1 MRVNDEV
8 ILALLEQYLDIAI
21 NSIHGATVYVR
32 KLPNAVVRVETN
44 KESILFETPMGVSC
58 YALKDVLGFT
68 IIDHEIGEVIFGTR
82 FPINGSDWIIDTV
95 GV

>member
-1 MRVNDEV
+1 MRVNDKV

-58 YALKDVLGFT
+58 YSLKDISGFS
-68 IIDHEIGEVIFGTR
+68 IVDVDRKEIIFGIR
-82 FPINGSDWIIDTV
+82 YEINDTKWIITSTSM
-95 GV
+95 